1 MHKRDVEFLLIGSLV
16 SFLAAAMVAYLL
28 FRYFGL
34 SAAAD
39 DVPKTRGDVALF
51 ILTSVMVAPVLE
63 TMLLAWLFSA
73 LLRMKFGAMSAAVVC
88 VIAFAAAHAMREPYQ
103 TLVVLIPGGVF
114 MVPFV
119 QAGGRDIKR
128 CALLSMGA
136 HALHNSYAVVA
147 FLVG

>member
-1 MHKRDVEFLLIGSLV
+1 MHKRDIEFLLIGSLV

-34 SAAAD
+34 SSAAD
-39 DVPKTRGDVALF
+39 DVPKTTGDVALF
-51 ILTSVMVAPVLE
+51 ILTSVIAAPALE
-63 TMLLAWLFSA
+63 TMLLAWLFGA
-73 LLRMKFGAMSAAVVC
+73 LVKMKLGAMCAAAMC
-88 VIAFAAAHAMREPYQ
+88 VIAFSSAHAMREPYQ
-103 TLVVLIPGGVF
+103 MLVVLIPGGVF
-114 MVPFV
+114 MLPFV